1 LNDQL
6 QPCYDEKRK
15 GRVGMSRI
23 LVPIDFSAQSIQA
36 VRFAL
41 AYAKDKHE
49 LTLLHAIPPFPSRN
63 VVRKLGQKSV
73 EDFQLDEAR
82 EDLKKFLTIV
92 EESEVPYKLEIEFGE
107 PHEVIAKHAK
117 EDHAAIVMGTHG
129 YGRMTGFLLQSVSYP
144 TIHDVQIPVFL
155 ISEETDASRFP
166 WKKVLVTVDGSE
178 HAKEAAKKAIHM
190 SKEIEGISFTLLT
203 VVTPPVAYAGVYGVG
218 WEDTGTLEDWGRET
232 IRPYEELFQSEEI
245 PFESKV
251 LIGDPAT
258 MIRETAK
265 EEEIDLIV
273 LGHHGLGGIAGTL
286 LGSVTFKTIHRTQT
300 PLLIVKTS

>member
-1 LNDQL
+1 
-6 QPCYDEKRK
+6 
-15 GRVGMSRI
+15 MSRI

-82 EDLKKFLTIV
+82 EDLKKFLTLV

-117 EDHAAIVMGTHG
+117 DDHSAIVMGTHG

-178 HAKEAAKKAIHM
+178 QAKDAAKKAIEM
-190 SKEIEGISFTLLT
+190 SRELEGISFTLLT
-203 VVTPPVAYAGVYGVG
+203 AVTPPVAYAGIYGVG
-218 WEDTGTLEDWGRET
+218 WEDTATLENWGRET
-232 IRPYEELFQSEEI
+232 IRPCEELFEAAQI
-245 PFESKV
+245 PYESKV
-251 LIGDPAT
+251 MIGDPASL
-258 MIRETAK
+258 IRQTAQDDG
-265 EEEIDLIV
+265 IDLIV

-286 LGSVTFKTIHRTQT
+286 LGSVTFKTIHRTET
-300 PLLIVKTS
+300 PLLIVKT

>member
-1 LNDQL
+1 
-6 QPCYDEKRK
+6 
-15 GRVGMSRI
+15 MSRI

-82 EDLKKFLTIV
+82 EDLKKFLTLV

-117 EDHAAIVMGTHG
+117 DDHVAIVMGTHG

-155 ISEETDASRFP
+155 ISEETDSSRFP
-166 WKKVLVTVDGSE
+166 WKKVLITVDGSE
-178 HAKEAAKKAIHM
+178 QAKDAAKKAIEM
-190 SKEIEGISFTLLT
+190 SRELEGISFTLLT
-203 VVTPPVAYAGVYGVG
+203 AVTPPVAYAGIYGVG
-218 WEDTGTLEDWGRET
+218 WEDTATLENWGRET
-232 IRPYEELFQSEEI
+232 IQPCEELFEAAQI
-245 PFESKV
+245 PYESKV
-251 LIGDPAT
+251 IIGDPASL
-258 MIRETAK
+258 IRETAK
-265 EEEIDLIV
+265 TDGIDLIV

-286 LGSVTFKTIHRTQT
+286 LGSVTFKTIHRTET
-300 PLLIVKTS
+300 PLLIVKT